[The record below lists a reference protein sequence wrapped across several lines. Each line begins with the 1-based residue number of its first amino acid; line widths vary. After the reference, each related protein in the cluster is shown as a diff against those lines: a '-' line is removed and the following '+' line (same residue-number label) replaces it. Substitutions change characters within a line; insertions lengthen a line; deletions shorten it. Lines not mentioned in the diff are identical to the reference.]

1 MKTLGNIFVFPIFQ
15 LSRVLIVY
23 KFFFLFILSGI
34 LCYSQSFNSESR
46 KDLNVLYRN
55 EASCSAFIHSRGVG
69 INFRRAFHVT
79 GEKKRILEAEVCT
92 MRDLKEV
99 KVSMNE
105 NSKGYYYG
113 KLNSLIVFRPG
124 FGRQIV
130 IFKRSERR
138 SVEIRYS
145 TFVGGSLCFAKPV
158 YLDILHSNQG
168 SEPMPLSTEQYDP
181 ELHNQTNIYGR
192 ANFLTGINRTKI
204 YPGGYAKFSLSCEFG
219 DDYSD
224 VKAIELGA
232 VADIYPFPVPLMA
245 YNKKNPYF
253 ITLYAGLV
261 IGKKWY

>member
-1 MKTLGNIFVFPIFQ
+1 MKTLGNIFVFPIFK
-15 LSRVLIVY
+15 LSKLLFLY
-23 KFFFLFILSGI
+23 GLFIFLVLSVG
-34 LCYSQSFNSESR
+34 LCHSQPLSSDAR

-55 EASCSAFIHSRGVG
+55 EASGSAFKHSRGVG

-92 MRDLKEV
+92 MHDLKEV
-99 KVSMNE
+99 KVAMNE

-124 FGRQIV
+124 FGRQMV

-158 YLDILHSNQG
+158 YLDILHSTQG

-192 ANFLTGINRTKI
+192 ANFLTGINKTKI

-224 VKAIELGA
+224 VKAIEIGA

-245 YNKKNPYF
+245 YNKNNPYF